1 MNNLLYYSL
10 PMLQRALQGGYAI
23 PALNANGTT
32 ITNAILLAAKLENSP
47 VIVQASQGAIAHTAG
62 CKKGADDLDP
72 ERGIAAIVGF
82 MNGLLLN
89 LPVEAALNIDH
100 GSDIEQVKMCNKHG
114 FTMLMADFSKKPLDE
129 NIRLMRE
136 IVELADSRIAIEGE
150 IGQIG
155 ALADTDEPGVAIE
168 EMKKFWTRPEEAAR
182 LKAETG
188 LQVLA
193 MAIGQI
199 HGCREKI
206 AKIDFDLLK
215 QIVDAV
221 GEVMICMH
229 GASGIPEDDIVRAI
243 NEFGIVKV
251 NVDTM
256 LRKAYMGAY
265 MGYME
270 SDPNCIDQRK
280 PEMAGLN
287 AVVEVAR
294 GLMRLFGSSGKAVVA

>member
-136 IVELADSRIAIEGE
+136 IVDVAAQKAGDIIIKEIKDSD
-150 IGQIG
+150 QDQ
-155 ALADTDEPGVAIE
+155 LV
-168 EMKKFWTRPEEAAR
+168 
-182 LKAETG
+182 
-188 LQVLA
+188 
-193 MAIGQI
+193 
-199 HGCREKI
+199 
-206 AKIDFDLLK
+206 
-215 QIVDAV
+215 
-221 GEVMICMH
+221 
-229 GASGIPEDDIVRAI
+229 
-243 NEFGIVKV
+243 NEFIE
-251 NVDTM
+251 
-256 LRKAYMGAY
+256 R
-265 MGYME
+265 
-270 SDPNCIDQRK
+270 
-280 PEMAGLN
+280 
-287 AVVEVAR
+287 VEK
-294 GLMRLFGSSGKAVVA
+294 LH